1 MQAEEPMTVNEWRI
15 CLIEV
20 RPIAYHPEQGQAT
33 NRTARK
39 PRDPRG
45 SVRTRF
51 MFTLRRYEPAD
62 REAVEYLHVHAIQQA
77 GAYLGRGPWD
87 DDVYAIEEVYLK
99 NRGEFLIG
107 ECDSQFVAMGALKRT
122 SPERAEIK
130 RMRVH
135 PDYQGRGY
143 GQLILDEL
151 EARARALGYQTLH
164 LDTSILQIP
173 AQRLYE
179 KNGFREVG
187 RDIYQDLE
195 VILYEKQLS

>member
-1 MQAEEPMTVNEWRI
+1 MLM
-15 CLIEV
+15 
-20 RPIAYHPEQGQAT
+20 
-33 NRTARK
+33 
-39 PRDPRG
+39 
-45 SVRTRF
+45 
-51 MFTLRRYEPAD
+51 LRRYTSAD
-62 REAVEYLHVHAIQQA
+62 QEAVEYLHVFVIQQT

-87 DDVYAIEEVYLK
+87 NDIYAIEEAYLK
-99 NRGEFLIG
+99 NQGEFLVG
-107 ECDSQFVAMGALKRT
+107 ECDGLVVAMGALRRT

-151 EARARALGYQTLH
+151 EARARTLGYQVLH

-179 KNGFREVG
+179 KNGYREVG
-187 RDIYQDLE
+187 RATYQQLE
-195 VILYEKQLS
+195 VILYEKQLV

>member
-1 MQAEEPMTVNEWRI
+1 
-15 CLIEV
+15 
-20 RPIAYHPEQGQAT
+20 
-33 NRTARK
+33 
-39 PRDPRG
+39 
-45 SVRTRF
+45 

-62 REAVEYLHVHAIQQA
+62 REAVEYLHVHAIRQA

-107 ECDSQFVAMGALKRT
+107 ECDGLFVAMGALKRT

-130 RMRVH
+130 RMRVR
-135 PDYQGRGY
+135 PEYQGRGY
-143 GQLILDEL
+143 GQLMLDEL
-151 EARARALGYQTLH
+151 EACARALGYQTLH
-164 LDTSILQIP
+164 LDTSTLQIP

-187 RDIYQDLE
+187 RDTYQQEVSRDTYQQLE
-195 VILYEKQLS
+195 VILYEKQLGEIIDNCEIHEI

>member
-1 MQAEEPMTVNEWRI
+1 
-15 CLIEV
+15 
-20 RPIAYHPEQGQAT
+20 
-33 NRTARK
+33 
-39 PRDPRG
+39 
-45 SVRTRF
+45 
-51 MFTLRRYEPAD
+51 MFTLRRYTPAD
-62 REAVEYLHVHAIQQA
+62 REAVAYLHVYAIQQT

-87 DDVYAIEEVYLK
+87 DDVYAIEEAYLK
-99 NRGEFLIG
+99 KQGEFLIG
-107 ECDSQFVAMGALKRT
+107 ECDGLFLAMGALKRT

-151 EARARALGYQTLH
+151 EARASALGYQILH

-173 AQRLYE
+173 AQKLYE
-179 KNGFREVG
+179 KNGFHEVG
-187 RDIYQDLE
+187 RDMYQDLE

>member
-1 MQAEEPMTVNEWRI
+1 
-15 CLIEV
+15 
-20 RPIAYHPEQGQAT
+20 
-33 NRTARK
+33 
-39 PRDPRG
+39 
-45 SVRTRF
+45 
-51 MFTLRRYEPAD
+51 MFTLRRYTSAD
-62 REAVEYLHVHAIQQA
+62 QEAVEHLHVFVIQQT

-107 ECDSQFVAMGALKRT
+107 ECDGRLVAMGALKRT

-135 PDYQGRGY
+135 PEYQGRGY

-164 LDTSILQIP
+164 LDTSILQKRTASAKSAEIP
-173 AQRLYE
+173 INRKSAEIPINSLRLSCT
-179 KNGFREVG
+179 KNNYRNN
-187 RDIYQDLE
+187 
-195 VILYEKQLS
+195 